1 MGEAGSDKD
10 TDRGPVETFPEASL
24 CYVSLDVPRRLCH
37 CPLKPSEEMQSA
49 VKLLGND
56 VMGRWQHFLRKICID
71 ATTSI
76 FPVSSPTLRG
86 QLLYRIEI
94 EHTSVTALLDHG
106 ASHSFLSKEWA
117 IRNRV
122 PMKPLSHPFTYSFF
136 NGTHDVI
143 SHMAYPRSVQIG
155 PYDRPWTF
163 FVVTRSPCAVVI
175 GLDAIRGWPLFYSPL
190 DDRLFV
196 VEDIGGR
203 GDSKRAASN
212 SLSDKGTSVIETPS
226 PCVDETLL
234 HNVVCPPDPLRHD
247 PMVAQSAPTPPH
259 RTRGWKE
266 ASLFW
271 EPPEPEERSPREE
284 AYAKSLDPHR
294 GFLVSPSYP
303 PDRDKHEDIDV
314 VAEDV
319 VDFLR
324 VSLSPWSVEWIGESE
339 EGGEVRLLTVTAS
352 GEEEQQL
359 LQRFLS
365 ELDPRLRQIVDRFPS
380 LFAPPDPLPPTRSV
394 KHHIYLPNDVVPVTA
409 PAYPLGLVKCSAMRE
424 QMRELI
430 DKGWVSP
437 SSSPWASP
445 ILLVPKD
452 DGQKLRMCVD
462 FRNLN
467 ALTKKD
473 AFPLP
478 RLDNLLHKSAHA
490 TIFSKLD
497 LASGFHQIEV
507 HPPHRE
513 LTAFILPEAI
523 DGHSLWEWRVMP
535 FGLVNAPPTFQ
546 RAMTVALRGCEDF
559 AAVYIDDILI
569 FSANEEDHLKHLTSV
584 FQKLQDQAYHV
595 RLAKCKFMAKEVQF
609 LGHKLTTHGIEHIVK
624 ESKDLAGFK
633 PPFTKAKQVRS
644 FLGLVMWYKSFIPH
658 VSTIAA
664 PLFPLTSEKKK
675 FEWTDKAT
683 QAVEA
688 LKKSILEAPVL
699 AKFDRDLP
707 TRVTT
712 DASAVG
718 IGAVLE
724 QEHGSQWRPVAFWS
738 RKLKDAETRYSA
750 TDIEWLA
757 VVDSITLT
765 WRHMLEDIP
774 FLIRS
779 DHKALERK
787 LMKSAQDPPL
797 LPRQIRWIERLMP
810 YSYTFQYIKGSENL
824 VADALSRCPYMLNSV
839 TVVHSVLAGLLARM
853 KIAATQDIQYQQDVL
868 EIARNRHTPHHPS
881 LPATDSRSPILD
893 SVAPIS
899 DSRSPISD
907 SGSPIRDFRSPD
919 RNLESFSG
927 TLISNRTNVVAPS
940 LIPRKRPPTVS
951 SSSAP

>member
-1 MGEAGSDKD
+1 
-10 TDRGPVETFPEASL
+10 
-24 CYVSLDVPRRLCH
+24 
-37 CPLKPSEEMQSA
+37 
-49 VKLLGND
+49 
-56 VMGRWQHFLRKICID
+56 
-71 ATTSI
+71 
-76 FPVSSPTLRG
+76 
-86 QLLYRIEI
+86 
-94 EHTSVTALLDHG
+94 
-106 ASHSFLSKEWA
+106 
-117 IRNRV
+117 
-122 PMKPLSHPFTYSFF
+122 
-136 NGTHDVI
+136 
-143 SHMAYPRSVQIG
+143 
-155 PYDRPWTF
+155 
-163 FVVTRSPCAVVI
+163 
-175 GLDAIRGWPLFYSPL
+175 
-190 DDRLFV
+190 
-196 VEDIGGR
+196 
-203 GDSKRAASN
+203 
-212 SLSDKGTSVIETPS
+212 
-226 PCVDETLL
+226 
-234 HNVVCPPDPLRHD
+234 
-247 PMVAQSAPTPPH
+247 
-259 RTRGWKE
+259 
-266 ASLFW
+266 
-271 EPPEPEERSPREE
+271 
-284 AYAKSLDPHR
+284 
-294 GFLVSPSYP
+294 
-303 PDRDKHEDIDV
+303 
-314 VAEDV
+314 
-319 VDFLR
+319 
-324 VSLSPWSVEWIGESE
+324 
-339 EGGEVRLLTVTAS
+339 
-352 GEEEQQL
+352 
-359 LQRFLS
+359 
-365 ELDPRLRQIVDRFPS
+365 
-380 LFAPPDPLPPTRSV
+380 
-394 KHHIYLPNDVVPVTA
+394 
-409 PAYPLGLVKCSAMRE
+409 
-424 QMRELI
+424 
-430 DKGWVSP
+430 
-437 SSSPWASP
+437 
-445 ILLVPKD
+445 
-452 DGQKLRMCVD
+452 
-462 FRNLN
+462 
-467 ALTKKD
+467 
-473 AFPLP
+473 
-478 RLDNLLHKSAHA
+478 
-490 TIFSKLD
+490 
-497 LASGFHQIEV
+497 
-507 HPPHRE
+507 
-513 LTAFILPEAI
+513 
-523 DGHSLWEWRVMP
+523 MP

-595 RLAKCKFMAKEVQF
+595 RLAKCKFMAQEVQF

-868 EIARNRHTPHHPS
+868 EITRNRPTPHNPPP
-881 LPATDSRSPILD
+881 PATDP
-893 SVAPIS
+893 V
-899 DSRSPISD
+899 
-907 SGSPIRDFRSPD
+907 SPIRDSRSGPD
-919 RNLESFSG
+919 RNLELSDPPN
-927 TLISNRTNVVAPS
+927 THVPNLANVVAPS
-940 LIPRKRPPTVS
+940 PILRKRPPFVS